1 METTMSRVSESSRRA
16 FLTALA
22 ASGAAATVL
31 PGVGHA
37 QSAGGAGVG
46 FGTAPGAPLP
56 FPIQAFPAPVPG
68 TNYTFIL
75 GGDFQPTSSGSTYIK
90 VFGGIEPLPLGGNG
104 DFYFALRGLP
114 AGARITEVIF
124 AVVKSSTYTG
134 DATVLVYRMTSG
146 SNALLD
152 FKDTSALGQ
161 QDAEQY
167 LSLTVGTDNN
177 WVVDNEQAATH
188 WLAVAMS
195 SSRLNSVRVGWTL
208 PHPRT
213 FIPINPKRVY
223 DSRFI
228 APLGPLANN
237 TNRVIS
243 VANGYT
249 VATATVDLPNVVPAG
264 AQAIS
269 YNLTIANTVGSG
281 FLSVAPGDAV
291 TLGGSS
297 INWFTSGLSLA
308 NGLVV
313 KLDANR
319 QIKVFCGGGG
329 SSDFII
335 DILGYY
341 I

>member
-1 METTMSRVSESSRRA
+1 
-16 FLTALA
+16 LA

-37 QSAGGAGVG
+37 QSGGVTGAGVDPAAG
-46 FGTAPGAPLP
+46 GTGS
-56 FPIQAFPAPVPG
+56 FSTEAFPAPVPG
-68 TNYTFIL
+68 TNYTFLL
-75 GGDFQPTSSGSTYIK
+75 GSDFQPNDSSYTTWTKGSGELSTTTS
-90 VFGGIEPLPLGGNG
+90 GIFSCALNDLPT
-104 DFYFALRGLP
+104 
-114 AGARITEVIF
+114 GARITEVIY
-124 AVVKSSTYTG
+124 AVVKSTTFTGLTTYF
-134 DATVLVYRMTSG
+134 AFRMTSG
-146 SNALLD
+146 GFAQLDTRSNA
-152 FKDTSALGQ
+152 ALAQ
-161 QDAEQY
+161 QTAEQNV
-167 LSLTVGTDNN
+167 SLVVTSDAS
-177 WVVDNEQAATH
+177 WVIDNEQSASH
-188 WLAVAMS
+188 WLLVNLNI
-195 SSRLNSVRVGWTL
+195 SRLNSVRVGWTL

-213 FIPINPKRVY
+213 FIPIDPKRVY

-249 VATATVDLPNVVPAG
+249 VGTATVDLPNVVPAG
-264 AQAIS
+264 AQAIA

-291 TLGGSS
+291 ALGASS

-313 KLDANR
+313 KLDTNR